1 MKPKRKAKAKRPNGR
16 PTKYRGK
23 FARYAAVM
31 CKLGATDAQI
41 AEGFGVSVESVYRW
55 RQKHPEFCQSIK
67 LAKDEADDQIERSLF
82 ERAKGYSHPDTHV
95 SVHAGKVKLTKLTKH
110 YPPETTAGI
119 FWLKNRR
126 PDQWRDRHEL
136 TGKGGAPLVPESPQS
151 DLELARLLV
160 FLLAR
165 GEAAANQ
172 VPGSPSP
179 G

>member
-1 MKPKRKAKAKRPNGR
+1 MKPKKRKAKAKRPNGR

-31 CKLGATDAQI
+31 CKLGATDVQI

-67 LAKDEADDQIERSLF
+67 LAKDEADDQVERSLF

-95 SVHAGKVKLTKLTKH
+95 SVRAGKVKLTKLTKH

-126 PDQWRDRHEL
+126 PKVWRDRQEL
-136 TGKGGAPLVPESPQS
+136 TGAGGAPLVPESQISIS
-151 DLELARLLV
+151 DVARRIV
-160 FLLAR
+160 FLLSCAE
-165 GEAAANQ
+165 EAQPAAP
-172 VPGSPSP
+172 PG
-179 G
+179 